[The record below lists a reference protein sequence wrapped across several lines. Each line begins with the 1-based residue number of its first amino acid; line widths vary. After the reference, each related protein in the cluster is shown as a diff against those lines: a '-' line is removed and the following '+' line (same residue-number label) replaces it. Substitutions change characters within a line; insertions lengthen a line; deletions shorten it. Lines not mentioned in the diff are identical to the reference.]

1 MGTIFQSLDSD
12 LQKFIREQ
20 RVFFIASA
28 PLAQAGHVNL
38 SPKGLDSF
46 RILGPEQVAYV
57 DFVGSG
63 IETVSHLRE
72 NGRIVIMFCAFEG
85 RPRILRLHGRGRCV
99 EPHDEEWEQLA
110 KAFPSYAGAR
120 SIIVVDVMRIADSC
134 GYGIPLY
141 HYSEERTQLSA
152 WAERKGE
159 GGLRDYEQEH
169 NLCSID
175 GLPGLRT
182 IQAPRGRPR

>member
-63 IETVSHLRE
+63 IDAVPLRRSR
-72 NGRIVIMFCAFEG
+72 GSYVVT
-85 RPRILRLHGRGRCV
+85 PQHG
-99 EPHDEEWEQLA
+99 
-110 KAFPSYAGAR
+110 
-120 SIIVVDVMRIADSC
+120 
-134 GYGIPLY
+134 
-141 HYSEERTQLSA
+141 
-152 WAERKGE
+152 AE
-159 GGLRDYEQEH
+159 
-169 NLCSID
+169 
-175 GLPGLRT
+175 
-182 IQAPRGRPR
+182 A